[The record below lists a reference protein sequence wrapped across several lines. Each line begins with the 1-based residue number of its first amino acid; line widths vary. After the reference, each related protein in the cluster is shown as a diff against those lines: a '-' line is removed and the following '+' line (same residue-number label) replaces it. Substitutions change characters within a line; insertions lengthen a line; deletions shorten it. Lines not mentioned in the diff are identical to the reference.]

1 MSDAL
6 YGKPAENTGSVREKL
21 KLFPEVH
28 MYKDER
34 RPARIKP
41 VEAAPRNKRE
51 GRKLERVFIV
61 VILFLVLVLAGEL
74 VFHFLISPKLM
85 IRKIVITTGPNLALA
100 DREVL
105 RLAEIDKD
113 LFYFNVDPEEI
124 SELLGSYPLI
134 QKAEVGKKF
143 PDSLYIDITG
153 REPLGVSIVDTG
165 DGAVPIVFDQEGVV
179 FQIGTS
185 VVDMNNLVISGI
197 VFRNIRLGMKLPEEV
212 LGLLRDLYTL
222 KTESPRLFSL
232 LSEVK
237 IVKRSSSQYEAVLY
251 FSGYH
256 MPVRTGMSIDETE
269 LKYILM
275 VLDVVTIEDLEKR
288 VRELDL
294 RSGEVVYK
302 VKEVPS
308 GE

>member
-6 YGKPAENTGSVREKL
+6 YEKPAENAGSVREKL

-28 MYKDER
+28 MYKDEK
-34 RPARIKP
+34 RPERVKA
-41 VEAAPRNKRE
+41 VETVPRNRRE
-51 GRKLERVFIV
+51 GRKLERAFVV

-85 IRKIVITTGPNLALA
+85 IRKIVVTTKQALPLT

-105 RLAEIDKD
+105 RLAEIDRD
-113 LFYFNVDPEEI
+113 LFYFNVDPEKI
-124 SELLGSYPLI
+124 SKLLGSYPLI
-134 QKAEVGKKF
+134 QKAEVEKKF
-143 PDSLYIDITG
+143 PDSLHIDITG
-153 REPLGVSIVDTG
+153 REPLGVSILDTG

-179 FQIGTS
+179 FQIGES
-185 VVDMNNLVISGI
+185 VADMDNLVVSGI

-212 LGLLRDLYTL
+212 RGLLRDLYTL

-237 IVKRSSSQYEAVLY
+237 IVKRSSSRYEAVLY
-251 FSGYH
+251 FTGYQ

-275 VLDVVTIEDLEKR
+275 VLDVVTIEDLKKR

-302 VKEVPS
+302 VKEVLS